1 MGIGE
6 SRAQARQ
13 FVMHGHI
20 LVDGHKVD
28 IPSYRMNVGQ
38 VVSVKPTSASKERF
52 KAVAEQGGRPAP
64 KWLEFD
70 AEKLTGKVVA
80 LPEREDI
87 DLTIEEH
94 YIVELYSK

>member
-1 MGIGE
+1 
-6 SRAQARQ
+6 
-13 FVMHGHI
+13 
-20 LVDGHKVD
+20 
-28 IPSYRMNVGQ
+28 MNVGQ
-38 VVSVKPTSASKERF
+38 VVSVKPTSASKESF